1 MDMTRSARQFG
12 MLVIMLAALFR
23 VFEMGLPWRALQRQ
37 PRKQVPIEL
46 QTGQNVRS
54 VSVFRLRPFIAESVP
69 PVSAAPEVE
78 VPRFDREEEVRVMN
92 TASVSP
98 DYAALLSAPLNLELT
113 GKAPTLLIV
122 HTHTSESY
130 TKSGEDYPETA
141 AYRTLDNSYNM
152 VAIGDAVAERLAAGG
167 IPVLHDRECHDYP
180 SYTGAYNHVRKAI
193 QSAMEENPSIQL
205 LLDLHRD
212 AAESGG
218 GVQLRTAVGTPEGDT
233 AQVMFVLG
241 CGNGNLNNPSW
252 QRSLSIALK
261 LQSLLEAQVPGI
273 TRPISLRPQRFN
285 QDLAPGALLVE
296 IGTAGNTQEEA
307 LRAARFLADAL
318 LTLKHGSF

>member
-12 MLVIMLAALFR
+12 VLVILLAALFR
-23 VFEMGLPWRALQRQ
+23 VFEMGLPWRYLQRQ
-37 PRKQVPIEL
+37 PKKTVPIEL
-46 QTGQNVRS
+46 QTGRTVRS
-54 VSVFRLRPFIAESVP
+54 VSVLRLKPFIAESVP
-69 PVSAAPEVE
+69 PVDAAPEVAL
-78 VPRFDREEEVRVMN
+78 PRFSAEEEVRVVN
-92 TASVSP
+92 TASVRP

-141 AYRTLDNSYNM
+141 AYRTLDNDHNM
-152 VAIGDAVAERLAAGG
+152 VAIGDAVAQHLAEGG

-193 QSAMEENPSIQL
+193 QSTMAENPSIQL

-218 GVQLRTAVGTPEGDT
+218 RQLRTAVETAGGDT

-241 CGNGNLNNPSW
+241 CGNASLNNPNW

-261 LQSLLEAQVPGI
+261 LQSILEAQVPGI

-285 QDLAPGALLVE
+285 QDLASGALLIE

-307 LRAARFLADAL
+307 LRAARHLADAL